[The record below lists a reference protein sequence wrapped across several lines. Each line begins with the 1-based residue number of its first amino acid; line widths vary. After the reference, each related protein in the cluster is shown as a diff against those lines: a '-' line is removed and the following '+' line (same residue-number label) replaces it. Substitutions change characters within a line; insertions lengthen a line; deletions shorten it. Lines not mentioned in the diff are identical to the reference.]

1 MGARGRRVRQRARR
15 IWPQKE
21 KDEGRLWGACKHARS
36 HAAAV
41 LLLRGPGA
49 SLAPPVLPAR
59 PRRGVP
65 QAEGAARAGRRAL
78 LALERGEGYGRAA
91 VADAGSCCCWPAG
104 VCCAVLWALRCRRC
118 EDNTGACR
126 GVEGARHG
134 LTPAVPLSLP
144 LSLCFPRVP
153 ALLVPLARCCLLGL
167 LTCSSCVDPCR
178 MMTTSAARS
187 TGSTA
192 GGRSRSC
199 SGSTA
204 TASPS
209 RAGR

>member
-15 IWPQKE
+15 IWPQN
-21 KDEGRLWGACKHARS
+21 DEGRLWGACKHARS

-49 SLAPPVLPAR
+49 SLAPAVLPAR
-59 PRRGVP
+59 PRRGVL
-65 QAEGAARAGRRAL
+65 QAAGAARAGRRAL

-118 EDNTGACR
+118 E
-126 GVEGARHG
+126 
-134 LTPAVPLSLP
+134 LTPAVPLCLP